1 VGSEAQASRVTFGV
15 LGPVA
20 AWGADGEAL
29 DLKGP
34 RHRAVLA
41 RLAVARGRVVPLGVL
56 VEDLWETPPA
66 GAAGAIRTF
75 VGALRRAIEPDRSA
89 RTGFRVLVTLGPGYA
104 LRAGPGDLDALRF
117 ERLAAAAASAPAP
130 RALELSGE

>member
-1 VGSEAQASRVTFGV
+1 VGNEVPGSRVTFGV

-20 AWGADGEAL
+20 AWGADGVAL

-56 VEDLWETPPA
+56 IEDLW
-66 GAAGAIRTF
+66 
-75 VGALRRAIEPDRSA
+75 
-89 RTGFRVLVTLGPGYA
+89 
-104 LRAGPGDLDALRF
+104 
-117 ERLAAAAASAPAP
+117 
-130 RALELSGE
+130 

>member
-1 VGSEAQASRVTFGV
+1 MGSEAQASRVTFGV

-66 GAAGAIRTF
+66 GAAAAIRTF

-89 RTGFRVLVTLGPGYA
+89 RTGFQILVTRDPG
-104 LRAGPGDLDALRF
+104 
-117 ERLAAAAASAPAP
+117 
-130 RALELSGE
+130 